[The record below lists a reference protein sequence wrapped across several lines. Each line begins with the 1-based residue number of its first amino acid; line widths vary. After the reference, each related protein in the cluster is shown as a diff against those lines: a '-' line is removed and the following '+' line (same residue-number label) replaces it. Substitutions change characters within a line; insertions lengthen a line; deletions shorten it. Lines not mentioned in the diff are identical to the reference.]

1 MLERMDAGDHT
12 ARWRVNPALPVVKLA
27 GAAALTALG
36 LVLGGRDPVQW
47 AVMFA
52 AATGLVLWAAR
63 DVVAPVRL
71 AADLS
76 GVTVVT
82 GFARRHRLAWSQ
94 IERVRVDHRAR
105 LGVRTELLEIDTG
118 EALYLLGRYDLDAPP
133 GEAADA
139 LTALRTG
146 AR

>member
-1 MLERMDAGDHT
+1 MLGRMDAGDHT
-12 ARWRVNPALPVVKLA
+12 AHWRVNPALPVVKLA

-47 AVMFA
+47 AVIVV

-71 AADLS
+71 AADPS

-82 GFARRHRLAWSQ
+82 GFARRRRLAWSQ